1 MNVKVTKRRSEA
13 QVVDFQFIRPKEISL
28 NELVEDLRK
37 LDAEQFS
44 AVIKTAKKIRRSD
57 NMYVKALTQI
67 EEV

>member
-1 MNVKVTKRRSEA
+1 MNVKVTRRRSEA
-13 QVVDFQFIRPKEISL
+13 QAVDFQFIRPKEISL